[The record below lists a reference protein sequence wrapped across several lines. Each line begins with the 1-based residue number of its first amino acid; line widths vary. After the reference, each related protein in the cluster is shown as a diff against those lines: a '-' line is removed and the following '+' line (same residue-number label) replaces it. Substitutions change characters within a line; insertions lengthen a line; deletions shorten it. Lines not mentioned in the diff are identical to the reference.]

1 MLILGVIHWL
11 HTQRV
16 RPLIR
21 IPLLEP
27 GVIPNKGNW
36 ILQNGLIWAALWTA
50 NIANSSWRI
59 SLLSTLI
66 SPLAVIYIGDRP
78 REKGYRPCTK
88 NIEWS
93 SAGIFSDVTKW
104 GRQDCRLFAGT
115 SATRVTREGQS
126 LSIEDLHGRLQN
138 QQRQYHSKYVCGL
151 LGGGAAVDSSGVFEI
166 FVARSRPR
174 MYWF

>member
-11 HTQRV
+11 HTRRV

-93 SAGIFSDVTKW
+93 SAGIFSDGDEVRTAGLSSVCWHVCDSCHQRRPEFVNRRFAWPLTEPTTAISQQICLWVRW
-104 GRQDCRLFAGT
+104 GRSGGWFEWRFWN
-115 SATRVTREGQS
+115 
-126 LSIEDLHGRLQN
+126 I
-138 QQRQYHSKYVCGL
+138 CG
-151 LGGGAAVDSSGVFEI
+151 
-166 FVARSRPR
+166 
-174 MYWF
+174 